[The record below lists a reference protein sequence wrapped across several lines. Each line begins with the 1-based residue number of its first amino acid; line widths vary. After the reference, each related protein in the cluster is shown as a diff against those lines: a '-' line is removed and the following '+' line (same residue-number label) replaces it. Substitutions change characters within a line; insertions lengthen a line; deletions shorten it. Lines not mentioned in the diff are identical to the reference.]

1 MKKNTGQK
9 VWKKAKKLMPGGNM
23 FLSKRPERFLPLKWP
38 TYFLKS
44 KGCTVYDLDR
54 KKYYDMIMAIGT
66 NILGYSHSSIN
77 KSVTQAIKKGT
88 MSTLNCPEE
97 PLLAKKLL
105 QLHKWA
111 DQIKFA
117 RTGGEA
123 NAIAI
128 RIARSFTGKDKVA
141 ICGYHGWHDWYL
153 AANLSGKEKL
163 KEHLLPGLEP
173 KGVPKNLK
181 NTIFPFSYNNF
192 DELLTLVKKYDIG
205 TIKMEVSRN
214 YLPHNNFLSNVRK
227 LANKKKIVL
236 IFDECTSGFRQSF
249 GGIHKYFGVNPD
261 MATFGKSLGNGHPIT
276 AIIGKKKIMNSSQSS
291 FISSTFWSE
300 RVGFVAALKT
310 LEIMEKTRSWEKIT
324 KMGNYI
330 KKNWNDL
337 AIKNGLEIEILGIP
351 AICSFKI
358 INKYSDYYTT
368 YITQE
373 MLAKGFL
380 ANNSV
385 YVSTTHSKKIITK
398 YLNAL
403 DQCFKKIKQCENG
416 KTSIKKLLKGPI
428 NEKSLIRLN

>member
-1 MKKNTGQK
+1 
-9 VWKKAKKLMPGGNM
+9 
-23 FLSKRPERFLPLKWP
+23 
-38 TYFLKS
+38 
-44 KGCTVYDLDR
+44 
-54 KKYYDMIMAIGT
+54 
-66 NILGYSHSSIN
+66 
-77 KSVTQAIKKGT
+77 
-88 MSTLNCPEE
+88 
-97 PLLAKKLL
+97 
-105 QLHKWA
+105 
-111 DQIKFA
+111 
-117 RTGGEA
+117 
-123 NAIAI
+123 
-128 RIARSFTGKDKVA
+128 
-141 ICGYHGWHDWYL
+141 
-153 AANLSGKEKL
+153 
-163 KEHLLPGLEP
+163 
-173 KGVPKNLK
+173 
-181 NTIFPFSYNNF
+181 
-192 DELLTLVKKYDIG
+192 
-205 TIKMEVSRN
+205 
-214 YLPHNNFLSNVRK
+214 
-227 LANKKKIVL
+227 
-236 IFDECTSGFRQSF
+236 
-249 GGIHKYFGVNPD
+249 
-261 MATFGKSLGNGHPIT
+261 
-276 AIIGKKKIMNSSQSS
+276 MNSSQSS

-310 LEIMEKTRSWEKIT
+310 LEIMKKTRSWEKIT

-416 KTSIKKLLKGPI
+416 KTNIKKLLKGPI

>member
-310 LEIMEKTRSWEKIT
+310 LEIMKKTRSWEKIT

-416 KTSIKKLLKGPI
+416 KTNIKKLLKGPI

>member
-261 MATFGKSLGNGHPIT
+261 VATFGKSLGNGHPIT